1 MDRELLSRY
10 ARLIVE
16 VGANVQPGQIV
27 WVVAE
32 PSAAPLVE
40 AVAIAA
46 YERGALFVDPWY
58 FDPYVKRARL
68 EHADPATLGV
78 VPPWYG
84 KRLLALGESHGVRIS
99 ITPQVPPG
107 LLDGFDPAIAGRDA
121 LPAHRENFQVI
132 NARTTNWTVVP
143 WAARE
148 WAQTVFPALSGDEA
162 VDRLWEKLVYVLRL
176 DEPDP
181 CEAWRVRLQE
191 LHDAGCRIDD
201 HRFDALRFEGP
212 GTDLTVGLLP
222 TSRFSSET
230 PGMQTVDG
238 VVHAPNIP
246 TEEVG
251 SAPDPQRVDGVVSA
265 TKPLDV
271 EGTLVTDLVIRF
283 ENGRAVV
290 DRRRERRCAPLT
302 DGRRRRR
309 VAARRGCARRPRGT
323 NREDRHCLLQHV
335 ARRERGEPSRVRQC
349 VCNLRGARGSRTD
362 QRKPDP
368 HRLHDRRRRRHRH
381 RTRRRRVADS
391 RSTRRRLAAL
401 TAPRVRRGAAA
412 HPA

>member
-107 LLDGFDPAIAGRDA
+107 LLDGFDPTIAGRDA

-148 WAQTVFPALSGDEA
+148 WAQTVFPTLSSDEA

-238 VVHAPNIP
+238 VVHAANIP

-283 ENGRAVV
+283 ENGRAVSIEGENAGALRSRTAVDDGASRLGEVALV
-290 DRRRERRCAPLT
+290 DRA
-302 DGRRRRR
+302 GRIAKTGT
-309 VAARRGCARRPRGT
+309 VFFNTLLDENAASHLAFGNAYATSVGPSDLARINASQIHIDFMIGGDDVTVTGLDAGGSPT
-323 NREDRHCLLQHV
+323 SV
-335 ARRERGEPSRVRQC
+335 
-349 VCNLRGARGSRTD
+349 LRGGVW
-362 QRKPDP
+362 Q
-368 HRLHDRRRRRHRH
+368 L
-381 RTRRRRVADS
+381 
-391 RSTRRRLAAL
+391 
-401 TAPRVRRGAAA
+401 
-412 HPA
+412 

>member
-1 MDRELLSRY
+1 MTVERELLSRY

-40 AVAIAA
+40 AVAVAA

-58 FDPYVKRARL
+58 FDPYVKRARI
-68 EHADPATLGV
+68 EHADPATLGA

-121 LPAHRENFQVI
+121 LPAHRENFEVI

-181 CEAWRVRLQE
+181 CEAWRVRLKE

-271 EGTLVTDLVIRF
+271 EGTVVTELVIRF
-283 ENGRAVV
+283 ENGRAVAIDGENAGALRSRTAVDDGASRLGEVALV
-290 DRRRERRCAPLT
+290 DRAGRIAKSGTVFFNTLLDENAASHLAFGNAYATSVGPADHARINASQIHIDFMIGGDDVTVTGLDA
-302 DGRRRRR
+302 DGSPTP
-309 VAARRGCARRPRGT
+309 V
-323 NREDRHCLLQHV
+323 
-335 ARRERGEPSRVRQC
+335 
-349 VCNLRGARGSRTD
+349 LRGGVW
-362 QRKPDP
+362 Q
-368 HRLHDRRRRRHRH
+368 
-381 RTRRRRVADS
+381 V
-391 RSTRRRLAAL
+391 
-401 TAPRVRRGAAA
+401 
-412 HPA
+412 